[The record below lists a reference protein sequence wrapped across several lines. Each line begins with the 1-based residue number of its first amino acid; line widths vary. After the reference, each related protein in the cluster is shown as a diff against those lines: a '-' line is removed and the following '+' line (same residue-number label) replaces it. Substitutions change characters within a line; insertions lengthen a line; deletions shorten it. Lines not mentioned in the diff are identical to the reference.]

1 MKFFKKLNV
10 LREENREATANSQ
23 ALLEELDRTES
34 DIDDQHKAALT
45 QLQESKVQAVRLRD
59 ANRRNH
65 FSEGLTK
72 SFQGRT
78 A

>member
-1 MKFFKKLNV
+1 MKFFKKLHV
-10 LREENREATANSQ
+10 LREENREATQNSQ
-23 ALLEELDRTES
+23 ALLDELARTES
-34 DIDDQHKAALT
+34 EVDQQHTEALT
-45 QLQESKVQAVRLRD
+45 QLRESKQQAVRLRD

-78 A
+78 V